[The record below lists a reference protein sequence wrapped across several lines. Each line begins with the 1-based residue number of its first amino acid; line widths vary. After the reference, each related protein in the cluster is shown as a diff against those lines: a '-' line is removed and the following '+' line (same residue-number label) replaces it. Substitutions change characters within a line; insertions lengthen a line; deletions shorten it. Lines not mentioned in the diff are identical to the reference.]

1 MYVRRYYTDAA
12 ALNPF
17 LAQPLPRSGRRSG
30 HSERGGQP
38 AIGAAVPLRGWAEAE
53 VFCFMPGNTYF
64 YITEKYFM
72 FDLSIQCIFSEI
84 IVCSSESG
92 NGLDR
97 SKLIV
102 VHFILPVKIG

>member
-38 AIGAAVPLRGWAEAE
+38 EIGATVPLRGWAEAE
-53 VFCFMPGNTYF
+53 EEAP
-64 YITEKYFM
+64 
-72 FDLSIQCIFSEI
+72 
-84 IVCSSESG
+84 
-92 NGLDR
+92 
-97 SKLIV
+97 
-102 VHFILPVKIG
+102 PIGRRGALRQ